1 MIYNRVKYEKGW
13 LPVIQVLYGRRG
25 LGKTKRM
32 IDMANSALSQV
43 KGDIVFIDDDNRC
56 MLDLQHKIRYIN
68 AGEFKVTTPCL
79 FAGFVCGILAQ
90 NYDIEQIY
98 LDGFP
103 DLVGLNNV
111 EDMKSF
117 FVQMEELS
125 KRQEILITLSVS
137 GDPDTVP
144 EFLRPYI
151 LA

>member
-1 MIYNRVKYEKGW
+1 M
-13 LPVIQVLYGRRG
+13 PVIQVIYGRRG

-32 IDMANSALSQV
+32 IEMANSALSQV

-56 MLDLQHKIRYIN
+56 ILDLKHNIRYIN

-90 NYDIEQIY
+90 DYDIEQIY

-111 EDMKSF
+111 EDLKSLF
-117 FVQMEELS
+117 SQLEEIS
-125 KRQEILITLSVS
+125 KRQEIVITLSVS
-137 GDPDTVP
+137 GDPDHVP
-144 EFLRPYI
+144 EFIAPYMI
-151 LA
+151 A